1 MPVFHAV
8 PNLHGKTFTSEA
20 GILWTMTEES
30 GLEPEAV
37 ELAGR
42 LFDMARTGDAA
53 SLASYIDAGIPVDLT
68 NSSGDTLVMLA
79 AYHGHV
85 DAVVA
90 LIERGADVNR
100 ANDKNQTP
108 LAGAVFKGED
118 AVVKALVSGGADPR
132 GGHPSA
138 IDAARMFGRED
149 YLSLLE
155 S

>member
-1 MPVFHAV
+1 
-8 PNLHGKTFTSEA
+8 
-20 GILWTMTEES
+20 MTEES

-79 AYHGHV
+79 AYHGQV